1 MSDRITGEE
10 MVNHLDLRELYQSA
24 ASALV
29 WPEKVVIRWQD
40 PANYCAT
47 GTVSKNFDGMYYMDI
62 STAIPV
68 VQLYDTFLH
77 EIGHILSDGG
87 TINKSNYPNLAA
99 ASYTLVAPEQVKR
112 SADPAIVRR
121 EAWADLYAK
130 RLAEIAE
137 ANMVD
142 FYEYDEPTLF
152 ARLKALIA
160 IGRQSLQRR

>member
-47 GTVSKNFDGMYYMDI
+47 GTVSKNFDGMYYVDI
-62 STAIPV
+62 YPWGPLVGVYT
-68 VQLYDTFLH
+68 TFLH
-77 EIGHILSDGG
+77 EISHILADGE
-87 TINKSNYPNLAA
+87 TIKKSYYSNLAP
-99 ASYTLVAPEQVKR
+99 ASFTLTAPEQAKR

-121 EAWADLYAK
+121 EQSVDLYAK

-142 FYEYDEPTLF
+142 YYEYDEPTLF